1 MVSHS
6 KADDNASEKDLQAEL
21 DDPRSQL
28 TADVIPPQHDEPPQ
42 GEDVKAPSHDEPP
55 QGEDVKPA
63 GAGVDKIEAG
73 EKDDEDDIAPR
84 KVTHKE

>member
-6 KADDNASEKDLQAEL
+6 KDDAESALQAEL

-28 TADVIPPQHDEPPQ
+28 TDDVIPPQHDEPPQ
-42 GEDVKAPSHDEPP
+42 SEDVKPPSHDEPP

-73 EKDDEDDIAPR
+73 EKDDEDDSKPR

>member
-6 KADDNASEKDLQAEL
+6 KDDADKDLQDQL

-28 TADVIPPQHDEPPQ
+28 TDDVIPPQHDEPPQ
-42 GEDVKAPSHDEPP
+42 SEDVKPPSHDEPP

-63 GAGVDKIEAG
+63 GAGIAKAEAG
-73 EKDDEDDIAPR
+73 EDDSDEDDKPR
-84 KVTHKE
+84 KATFKE